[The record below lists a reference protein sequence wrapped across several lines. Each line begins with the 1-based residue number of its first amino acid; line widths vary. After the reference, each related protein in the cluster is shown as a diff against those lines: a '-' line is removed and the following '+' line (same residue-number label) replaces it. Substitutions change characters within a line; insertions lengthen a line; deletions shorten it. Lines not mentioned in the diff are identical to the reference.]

1 MNSPIISIIIP
12 VYNAQEF
19 LAETIASIQAQTFEN
34 FEVICV
40 NDGSTDGSVTILEQT
55 AHQDPRFRIVHQEN
69 AGAGAARNYG
79 FAHAKGEYCIFLDSD
94 DLFSEQLLE
103 KLYHAITEHQA
114 DVAACNFSRIH
125 PDGRETQH
133 EGVHTKWIPGGLQVF
148 SYRDTPDYILRVID
162 PVAWNK
168 LYRTDFVR
176 EKGLKYEEL
185 STVNELTFAALSVA
199 CAESITYIPDFLI
212 RTRICDS
219 SENEGTEDLDNIRKA
234 VFSTV
239 RQASELP
246 HARVINRAILSFAV
260 DHFVKTLAND
270 IKNFSDPKAEAFY
283 RMVYETF
290 NSPEYAEVD
299 AVTLRNPRRYLEF
312 CSIKKHDYASM
323 KEMVSRRLVVSLT
336 TYPRRI
342 GSIPAVLESIYN
354 QTRKPDEVVLW
365 LAEAQFPG
373 KENELPEEL
382 LKWMEDGL
390 LSVRW
395 CDDLKP
401 HKKYFYALQEYTD
414 DLVVTVDDD
423 LLYSRDML
431 ASLYASYLLYPE
443 AVSTVRAHL
452 MMLDEQNRI
461 MPYNTWIQET
471 DRCIHKPSMQL
482 MATGGAGVLYPPNL
496 FRKEFFDKGAIME
509 NCPWADDLWLKAMQ
523 VVSGVSV
530 VVARPHEQLQ
540 YLPGTQEEALHQVNV
555 RQNQNDVQLANISRW
570 LDEVFEPGILIRKL
584 TEASEGERILGMQA
598 VSHHLDEERKALR
611 RQVEPS
617 QRKAKDAEAKQRQAE
632 NKQKQAENRRKQVE
646 EKLKNT
652 NEQLCQTQ
660 NLQKQTQQKLSQT
673 EGKLSR
679 TEDALNQTKQ
689 KLSQTEGTLNQTRQ
703 KLSQTEGTLN
713 QTRQKLQ
720 QTEKTLNQTQQKLQ
734 RTELALRKTQENL
747 ARTNEQLR
755 WTREHMP
762 IGVQMR
768 DLGEFLRQ
776 KRAGTNPLFW
786 SIKYGI
792 YLCGWI
798 PLKLLT
804 GTMYFLKN
812 GFKATAKRIIG
823 KLFRRGQ

>member
-1 MNSPIISIIIP
+1 MDRPIISIIMP

-19 LAETIASIQAQTFEN
+19 LPETIASIQAQTFED

-55 AHQDPRFRIVHQEN
+55 AQQDARFRIVHQEN
-69 AGAGAARNYG
+69 AGAGAARNHG
-79 FAHAKGEYCIFLDSD
+79 FTHARGTYSIFLDSD

-133 EGVHTKWIPGGLQVF
+133 EGVHTKWIPNGLQVF
-148 SYRDTPDYILRVID
+148 SYRDAPDYILRVID
-162 PVAWNK
+162 PVVWNK
-168 LYRTDFVR
+168 LYRTDLVR

-185 STVNELTFAALSVA
+185 STANELTFAALSVA

-212 RTRICDS
+212 RVRICSD
-219 SENEGTEDLDNIRKA
+219 SENEGTEDLENIRKA

-312 CSIKKHDYASM
+312 CSVKKHDYPTM

-342 GSIPAVLESIYN
+342 GTIPAVLESIYN

-365 LAEAQFPG
+365 LAEEQFPE
-373 KENELPEEL
+373 KEKELPEAL
-382 LKWMEDGL
+382 LKLAAENRL
-390 LSVRW
+390 TIRW

-401 HKKYFYALQEYTD
+401 HKKYFYALQEYSD
-414 DLVVTVDDD
+414 DLVVTIDDD

-452 MMLDEQNRI
+452 VMLDEQNRI

-471 DRCIHKPSMQL
+471 DRCVHKPSMQL
-482 MATGGAGVLYPPNL
+482 MATGGAGVLYPPNQ

-523 VVSGVSV
+523 VVSGVPV

-540 YLPGTQEEALHQVNV
+540 YLPGTQEEALHHVNV

-570 LDEVFEPGILIRKL
+570 LDEVFEPGILVRKL
-584 TEASEGERILGMQA
+584 TEVSEGERILGMHA

-617 QRKAKDAEAKQRQAE
+617 RRKAKEAEAKQRQAE
-632 NKQKQAENRRKQVE
+632 NRQKQDE
-646 EKLKNT
+646 EKLKNA
-652 NEQLCQTQ
+652 NEQLRQTQ
-660 NLQKQTQQKLSQT
+660 NLQKQTQQKLNQT
-673 EGKLSR
+673 EGKLNR
-679 TEDALNQTKQ
+679 TEETLSQTKQ
-689 KLSQTEGTLNQTRQ
+689 KLSQTEGTLNQTKQ
-703 KLSQTEGTLN
+703 KLSQTEGTLS
-713 QTRQKLQ
+713 QTKQKLS
-720 QTEKTLNQTQQKLQ
+720 QTEGTLNQTQQKLQ
-734 RTELALRKTQENL
+734 RTELTLRKTQENL
-747 ARTNEQLR
+747 SRTNEQLR

-762 IGVQMR
+762 IGVQMQ

-776 KRAGTNPLFW
+776 KRADSNPLFW

-804 GTMYFLKN
+804 GTMFFLKN
-812 GFKATAKRIIG
+812 GFKATVKRFFG